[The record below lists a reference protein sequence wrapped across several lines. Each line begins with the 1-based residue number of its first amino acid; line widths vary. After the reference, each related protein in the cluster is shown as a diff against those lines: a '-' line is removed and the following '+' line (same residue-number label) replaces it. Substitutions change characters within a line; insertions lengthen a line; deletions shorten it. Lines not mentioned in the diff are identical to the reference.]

1 MNKILLGSAVTVLL
15 LAGCGDEKKTTAEA
29 TAKVATQETT
39 TKNVVT
45 EATKDVASTVSKAAT
60 EVTNTVSEAT
70 NKVVENTTEA
80 VKETTA
86 NVLATAKEVV
96 APIDTTAKEATTTA
110 VATATDKVEEVKE
123 ATKEMVVNVVEE
135 TKTAASNVEATATS
149 AVAAATTATQEVV
162 VNAEQAATPVVND
175 GLDGE
180 LLFKSCASCHG
191 QKAEKQALGKS
202 QVIAGWPKDKTI
214 QALNGYKDGSYGGV
228 MKNIMKGQVATKT
241 DAEIDALATF
251 ISNL

>member
-39 TKNVVT
+39 TKDVVT

-110 VATATDKVEEVKE
+110 VTTATDKVEEVKE

-162 VNAEQAATPVVND
+162 AND

-191 QKAEKQALGKS
+191 QKGEKQALGKS

>member
-110 VATATDKVEEVKE
+110 VTTADKVEEVKE

-149 AVAAATTATQEVV
+149 AVAAASTATQEVV
-162 VNAEQAATPVVND
+162 ANAEQAAAPVVND

>member
-1 MNKILLGSAVTVLL
+1 MNRILLGSAVTVLL

-29 TAKVATQETT
+29 TAKIATEQTT
-39 TKNVVT
+39 TKEVVA
-45 EATKDVASTVSKAAT
+45 EATKDVSQTVTKAAT
-60 EVTNTVSEAT
+60 EVTNTVTEAT
-70 NKVVENTTEA
+70 NKVVKNTTEA

-86 NVLATAKEVV
+86 SVMETAKEVTNPAV
-96 APIDTTAKEATTTA
+96 VETAAKIEA
-110 VATATDKVEEVKE
+110 VKE
-123 ATKEMVVNVVEE
+123 ATKEVVSE
-135 TKTAASNVEATATS
+135 TKETAANAVSQATTTVATAVTTAEEKTDTALVS
-149 AVAAATTATQEVV
+149 ESEAVASV
-162 VNAEQAATPVVND
+162 AE
-175 GLDGE
+175 GLDGA

-191 QKAEKQALGKS
+191 QKAEKEALGKS
-202 QVIAGWPKDKTI
+202 QVIAGWDKEKTI

>member
-15 LAGCGDEKKTTAEA
+15 LAGCGDEKKTTAESSV
-29 TAKVATQETT
+29 KIVTQEATPAKEVVAEA
-39 TKNVVT
+39 TKNV
-45 EATKDVASTVSKAAT
+45 DSTVSKAAT
-60 EVTNTVSEAT
+60 EVSNTVSEAT
-70 NKVVENTTEA
+70 NKVVEETDTKIEEA
-80 VKETTA
+80 
-86 NVLATAKEVV
+86 
-96 APIDTTAKEATTTA
+96 
-110 VATATDKVEEVKE
+110 KE
-123 ATKEMVVNVVEE
+123 ATKEVLVNIVEE
-135 TKTAASNVEATATS
+135 TKTAASSVEAVEATAVTE
-149 AVAAATTATQEVV
+149 ATTAIEEKTQEVV
-162 VNAEQAATPVVND
+162 ANVEQAIND

-191 QKAEKQALGKS
+191 LKAEKEALGKS
-202 QVIAGWPKDKTI
+202 QVIAGWNKEKTI

>member
-15 LAGCGDEKKTTAEA
+15 LAGCGDEKKTTAESSV
-29 TAKVATQETT
+29 KIVTQEATPAKEVVAEA
-39 TKNVVT
+39 TKNV
-45 EATKDVASTVSKAAT
+45 DSTVSKAAT
-60 EVTNTVSEAT
+60 EVSNTVSEAT
-70 NKVVENTTEA
+70 NKVVEETDTKIEEA
-80 VKETTA
+80 
-86 NVLATAKEVV
+86 
-96 APIDTTAKEATTTA
+96 
-110 VATATDKVEEVKE
+110 KE
-123 ATKEMVVNVVEE
+123 ATKEVLVNIVEE
-135 TKTAASNVEATATS
+135 TKTAASSVE
-149 AVAAATTATQEVV
+149 AVAATAVTEATTAIEEKTQEVV
-162 VNAEQAATPVVND
+162 ANVEQAIND

-191 QKAEKQALGKS
+191 LKAEKEALGKS
-202 QVIAGWPKDKTI
+202 QVIAGWNKEKTI

>member
-1 MNKILLGSAVTVLL
+1 MNKVLLGSAITVLL

-29 TAKVATQETT
+29 TKVATEQST
-39 TKNVVT
+39 TKEVVT
-45 EATKDVASTVSKAAT
+45 EATKDVAQTVTKAAT
-60 EVTNTVSEAT
+60 EVTNTVTEAT
-70 NKVVENTTEA
+70 NKVVENTSEA

-86 NVLATAKEVV
+86 NVMETAKEVV
-96 APIDTTAKEATTTA
+96 SASDTTVKEAANTA
-110 VATATDKVEEVKE
+110 VTETAAKVEEVKE
-123 ATKEMVVNVVEE
+123 STKEIAVAVVEE
-135 TKTAASNVEATATS
+135 TKEVAATAVAQGET
-149 AVAAATTATQEVV
+149 AVAAAVTTAEAVV
-162 VNAEQAATPVVND
+162 ANATEAVTPVAE

-180 LLFKSCASCHG
+180 VLYKSCASCHG
-191 QKAEKQALGKS
+191 QKAEKEALGKS
-202 QVIAGWPKDKTI
+202 QVIAGWDKEKTI

>member
-15 LAGCGDEKKTTAEA
+15 LAGCGDEKKTTAET
-29 TAKVATQETT
+29 TAKVVTQETT
-39 TKNVVT
+39 TTKEVVT
-45 EATKDVASTVSKAAT
+45 EATKDVAATVSKAAS

-86 NVLATAKEVV
+86 NVIETAKEVV
-96 APIDTTAKEATTTA
+96 ATADTTAKEATTTA
-110 VATATDKVEEVKE
+110 VAVTADKVEEVKE
-123 ATKEMVVNVVEE
+123 TTKEVV
-135 TKTAASNVEATATS
+135 ANVET
-149 AVAAATTATQEVV
+149 AATTAVAEVVTTTEAKAQEVV
-162 VNAEQAATPVVND
+162 ANAEQAVSPAVND

-202 QVIAGWPKDKTI
+202 QVIAGWDKEKTI